1 MNELDLLRQFGL
13 LTPAD
18 EQKAREQSIY
28 ASLGGLAQSLMAPR
42 QRGQSAL
49 AQFGQ
54 AALQGYQ
61 AGEQSFD
68 QTLQGILRRTQL
80 QDLLAKR
87 QEQEAAKRRQAQ
99 VQQMIPGLYRER
111 MGQVPTTI
119 PTETYEDVRTT
130 VPGVVGRQIDL
141 ERVRELAGLGPEG
154 RAAALEAMQF
164 EKAIQPTAPKRT
176 VLKPGE
182 ALVEEETGRKIFELP
197 KPEEL
202 PSKIREFN
210 IAKAQGLVDQSLPF
224 TEYLKAGGTN
234 IVLPSEGERKAG
246 ALTSRLQFNI
256 NKLGEIL
263 GRKPEV
269 ATPGLMSS
277 VIEGVTGSQY
287 LSSLAKDED
296 RQRIEAA
303 QLDILDAALTLGTG
317 AAYTR
322 EQLEGYRKAYFPQLE
337 DKGKPDVI
345 RDKQERLQ
353 TVLEA
358 AFMAAGRAAPPRIAP
373 PSTPTPAPA
382 TNKPKVVRIQ

>member
-28 ASLGGLAQSLMAPR
+28 ASLGGLAQALMAPR

-49 AQFGQ
+49 SQFGQ

-80 QDLLAKR
+80 QDLLRQR
-87 QEQEAAKRRQAQ
+87 QEQEMAKRRQAQ
-99 VQQMIPGLYRER
+99 VQQMIPSLYRER
-111 MGQVPTTI
+111 MGQVPTI
-119 PTETYEDVRTT
+119 LPSETGDIQTT

-353 TVLEA
+353 TVLES
-358 AFMAAGRAAPPRIAP
+358 AFMAAGRAAPPRVAP
-373 PSTPTPAPA
+373 PPIPAPA
-382 TNKPKVVRIQ
+382 PAPNKPKVTRIQ

>member
-1 MNELDLLRQFGL
+1 MAA
-13 LTPAD
+13 PAYMQGQQRAFD
-18 EQKAREQSIY
+18 E
-28 ASLGGLAQSLMAPR
+28 
-42 QRGQSAL
+42 
-49 AQFGQ
+49 
-54 AALQGYQ
+54 
-61 AGEQSFD
+61 
-68 QTLQGILRRTQL
+68 TLQGILKRTQL

-87 QEQEAAKRRQAQ
+87 QEQEMAKRRQAQ
-99 VQQMIPGLYRER
+99 VQQMIPSLYRER
-111 MGQVPTTI
+111 IGQVPTTI
-119 PTETYEDVRTT
+119 PTETYEDVQTT
-130 VPGVVGRQIDL
+130 VPGVVGVQLDP
-141 ERVRELAGLGPEG
+141 ERLRMLGMLGPEG
-154 RAAALEAMQF
+154 QQAALSALQFERAMQ
-164 EKAIQPTAPKRT
+164 QPAPKRT

-202 PSKIREFN
+202 PGKIREFN
-210 IAKAQGLVDQSLPF
+210 VAKAQGLIDQSLPF

-287 LSSLAKDED
+287 LSSLAKDQD

-373 PSTPTPAPA
+373 PPTPTPTPAA
-382 TNKPKVVRIQ
+382 NKPKVVRIQ

>member
-18 EQKAREQSIY
+18 EQRAREQSVY
-28 ASLGGLAQSLMAPR
+28 ASLGGLAQALMAPR

-68 QTLQGILRRTQL
+68 QTLQSILRRTQL

-87 QEQEAAKRRQAQ
+87 KEQDAARKRQEQI
-99 VQQMIPGLYRER
+99 QQLIPNLYRER
-111 MGQVPTTI
+111 MGQVPMTI

-130 VPGVVGRQIDL
+130 TEGVVGQQLDPERLRQLGMI
-141 ERVRELAGLGPEG
+141 GPEG
-154 RAAALEAMQF
+154 RAAALDALKFEQAM
-164 EKAIQPTAPKRT
+164 IPTAPKRT

-182 ALVEEETGRKIFELP
+182 AIVEEETGRIVSQLP

-202 PSKIREFN
+202 PNKIREFQ
-210 IAKAQGLVDQSLPF
+210 IAKQEGLVDPGVSF
-224 TEYLKAGGTN
+224 TDYLKAGGTN

-256 NKLGEIL
+256 NKLNEIL
-263 GRKPEV
+263 GKKPEV

-277 VIEGVTGSQY
+277 VIEGVTGSEY
-287 LSSLAKDED
+287 LSSLAKDAD

-337 DKGKPDVI
+337 DKGKPGVI
-345 RDKQERLQ
+345 KDKQDRLQ
-353 TVLEA
+353 NVLEA
-358 AFMAAGRAAPPRIAP
+358 AFMASGRAAPPRTTTA
-373 PSTPTPAPA
+373 PAPA
-382 TNKPKVVRIQ
+382 APRQDGIVVRRIN